1 MKRILVLEEKHGNR
15 YFDAS
20 TDKLLAQA
28 SLIVL
33 KERYEEGGWYFKPS
47 EPSKP
52 DFTEEQAS
60 ELPPSLKPA
69 AMEFLRLY
77 NCQLLRYREEL
88 DDYERIERAIASN
101 NGWLAWNVLHDRSG
115 YEYETCNPEDL
126 IDAGKVTTLWPPVPI
141 GTKIITTKSCTVR
154 GEVPESLLGDRRW
167 GVEGRLISDHDENG
181 LRFIVQYED
190 GVHGSY
196 KLQEFKVL
204 REQS

>member
-77 NCQLLRYREEL
+77 NCQLLRRTGRL
-88 DDYERIERAIASN
+88 RANRTGHRIEQR
-101 NGWLAWNVLHDRSG
+101 LA
-115 YEYETCNPEDL
+115 
-126 IDAGKVTTLWPPVPI
+126 
-141 GTKIITTKSCTVR
+141 
-154 GEVPESLLGDRRW
+154 
-167 GVEGRLISDHDENG
+167 GVEC
-181 LRFIVQYED
+181 VT
-190 GVHGSY
+190 
-196 KLQEFKVL
+196 
-204 REQS
+204 